1 MQLINCEQHVDH
13 YRSLFNKYNISD
25 TSIIE
30 RYYFS
35 YSIHFIRLTSANR
48 SLQEEYQ
55 IQQKKIY
62 SLEQQLFSL
71 EKEKDQLVHKNKLLY
86 DTISSK
92 DDLSLTHEERKTIEV
107 AKKKK
112 KSKGWFSSLFHSSHT
127 PPPQNV
133 IKEGGYEPVLN
144 KPRVSSSLTDES
156 SLSMN
161 SMPLLKE
168 DIHMLRRS
176 STHSRNSS
184 DGMTSSHSTSC
195 LVGIGNESI
204 QKRVSKV
211 MKNRTRSENVASQD
225 STSATSESTCCI
237 KRDNSNDSYFA
248 IQI

>member
-1 MQLINCEQHVDH
+1 M
-13 YRSLFNKYNISD
+13 
-25 TSIIE
+25 
-30 RYYFS
+30 
-35 YSIHFIRLTSANR
+35 
-48 SLQEEYQ
+48 
-55 IQQKKIY
+55 
-62 SLEQQLFSL
+62 
-71 EKEKDQLVHKNKLLY
+71 
-86 DTISSK
+86 
-92 DDLSLTHEERKTIEV
+92 
-107 AKKKK
+107 
-112 KSKGWFSSLFHSSHT
+112 
-127 PPPQNV
+127 

-211 MKNRTRSENVASQD
+211 MKNRTRSEHVASQD

>member
-25 TSIIE
+25 TSVIE
-30 RYYFS
+30 RYYCSF
-35 YSIHFIRLTSANR
+35 SIHFIRLTSANR

-71 EKEKDQLVHKNKLLY
+71 TREKEQLVHKNKLLY
-86 DTISSK
+86 ETISSK
-92 DDLSLTHEERKTIEV
+92 DYLSITREERKSEEA

-112 KSKGWFSSLFHSSHT
+112 KSTGWFKSFFHSFHKKNKK
-127 PPPQNV
+127 NV

-144 KPRVSSSLTDES
+144 KPRVSSSLTNES

-161 SMPLLKE
+161 TIPLLKE
-168 DIHMLRRS
+168 DIHMLRRA

-184 DGMTSSHSTSC
+184 DGMIPSHSTSC
-195 LVGIGNESI
+195 LVGVGNESI

-211 MKNRTRSENVASQD
+211 MKNRTRSEHVASQD